1 MGYGLAGVLVIL
13 SPSLGRAAP
22 SGRYRPLLPAD
33 ALDNGCYPLPPG
45 VSIDFPYQVR
55 TDEDLYLRPL
65 RRLVLQY
72 DEVEA
77 VAVRDSLIATFM
89 RAGFRERRSAG
100 SSTSIVLRFVKED
113 QHLVTITITP
123 LPRLAPGDLVRG
135 TVEMLLPRVERQS
148 NDPVCF
154 DRFSTKR
161 FAAWQP
167 HR

>member
-1 MGYGLAGVLVIL
+1 MCARTTRRRWRTAMGYGLAGVLVIL

-55 TDEDLYLRPL
+55 TDVDLYLRPL

-100 SSTSIVLRFVKED
+100 SSTSIVLRE
-113 QHLVTITITP
+113 LGP
-123 LPRLAPGDLVRG
+123 PRPARCAVPVLA
-135 TVEMLLPRVERQS
+135 MSPRAIDGSMSV
-148 NDPVCF
+148 P
-154 DRFSTKR
+154 
-161 FAAWQP
+161 AP
-167 HR
+167 